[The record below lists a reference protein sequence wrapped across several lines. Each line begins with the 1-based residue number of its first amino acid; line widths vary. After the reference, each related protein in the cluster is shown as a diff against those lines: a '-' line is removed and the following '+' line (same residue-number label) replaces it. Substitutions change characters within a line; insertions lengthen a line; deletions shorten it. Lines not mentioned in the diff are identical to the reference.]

1 MEKTFRH
8 VDLVGFLISLIQ
20 NNKALGLLFRPLSL
34 YGNKIFKKGPFKYS
48 AIHKIEPAR
57 EIKGKIKCF
66 CIDKRE

>member
-48 AIHKIEPAR
+48 AIHKNRACSR
-57 EIKGKIKCF
+57 DKG
-66 CIDKRE
+66 EN

>member
-48 AIHKIEPAR
+48 AIHKNRA
-57 EIKGKIKCF
+57 C
-66 CIDKRE
+66 